1 MWLWLRGLGRWSER
15 YECNWPLPHTPQPQA
30 HSPQATLSESLGSTK
45 CRVPVFRFRRFS
57 VFVSALS
64 LVWADYS
71 VPRVLVLVCVLIP
84 GRTQFK
90 VDYNISPLMLQQ
102 MG

>member
-1 MWLWLRGLGRWSER
+1 MSATGHCPTRHSHR
-15 YECNWPLPHTPQPQA
+15 PTPHRPHCPSHCAPQ
-30 HSPQATLSESLGSTK
+30 SVGYGFSDS
-45 CRVPVFRFRRFS
+45 VVFPYFR
-57 VFVSALS
+57 LS
-64 LVWADYS
+64 LSWADYS